1 MCGLCLPHCPT
12 YHKTRD
18 EAESPRGRISLIQG
32 LNSGHLPYS
41 EKLAG
46 HLDRCLSCRACE
58 AVCPSGVRY
67 GEIIDGARAA
77 LAEQRPPAPRW
88 QRLAWRWTTRLLAE
102 RSQLYRATRAL
113 RLIQKS
119 GLQTLARFSGIT
131 RRGQLAR
138 LDALLPPLQALPAW
152 PQYIPARGAARGDV
166 GLFLGCA
173 SDAVDR
179 DSLNAAIT
187 LLTRLGYGVHLPAAQ
202 TCCGALH
209 QHAGESATANEFAQ
223 RNLAAFNAQP
233 LAAIISVASGCGATL
248 ADYPRAHG
256 NAFTAPVRDIS
267 EFLNDI
273 SWPEDIR
280 CAPLPKKVAV
290 HDPCTL
296 THVLRKQQA
305 PYSLL
310 ARIPQID
317 LIPLADNRRCC
328 GAAGSYMLSQPDMA
342 ESLRDDKITA
352 LKDSG
357 ADILLTSNIGCALH
371 LRAGLR
377 AAGMDIEI
385 MHPVTLLARQIKKA
399 NSA

>member
-12 YHKTRD
+12 YLKTRD

-32 LNSGHLPYS
+32 LNSGRLPYS

-46 HLDRCLSCRACE
+46 HLDRCLTCRACE

-77 LAEQRPPAPRW
+77 LSEQRPPAPRW
-88 QRLAWRWTTRLLAE
+88 RQLAWRW
-102 RSQLYRATRAL
+102 ATRAVSDRRRLYRDTRLL

-119 GLQTLARFSGIT
+119 GLQTLARLSGLS
-131 RRGQLAR
+131 RRGTLAR
-138 LDALLPPLQALPAW
+138 LDALLPPLQPLPAW
-152 PQYIPARGAARGDV
+152 PKYIPALGPARGNV

-179 DSLNAAIT
+179 DTLNAAVQI
-187 LLTRLGYGVHLPAAQ
+187 LTRLGYGVHLPAAQ

-209 QHAGESATANEFAQ
+209 LHAGEAATARSLAQ
-223 RNLAAFNAQP
+223 RNLAAFNAQSFD
-233 LAAIISVASGCGATL
+233 AIITVASGCGATL
-248 ADYPRAHG
+248 AEYPRNNG

-267 EFLNDI
+267 DFLNDI
-273 SWPEDIR
+273 DWPDDIH
-280 CAPLPKKVAV
+280 CAPLPEKVAV

-296 THVLRKQQA
+296 SHVLRKQQA

-310 ARIPQID
+310 ARIPQIV
-317 LIPLADNRRCC
+317 LIALPDKHRCC

-342 ESLRDDKITA
+342 ESLRADKIAA
-352 LKDSG
+352 LKHSG
-357 ADILLTSNIGCALH
+357 AEILLTSNIGCALH

-377 AAGMDIEI
+377 AAGSDVEI
-385 MHPVTLLARQIKKA
+385 MHPVTLLARQMK
-399 NSA
+399 STGGT